1 MTEQPEQRLSANQ
14 RYHLVLADI
23 AMAAAIKTFDPDYAI
38 AGGEKHAPGS
48 VRDAWL
54 AQCSDEA
61 LRQRVSAMASAGV
74 NALKALDADRLAAVA
89 ETYGISLAEG
99 ASERMA
105 EHFEAKRN
113 ALLSYNR

>member
-1 MTEQPEQRLSANQ
+1 VTEQPEQRLSANQ
-14 RYHLVLADI
+14 RYHLMLADI

-38 AGGEKHAPGS
+38 AGGERYAPGF

-54 AQCSDEA
+54 AQCSDES
-61 LRQRVSAMASAGV
+61 LKKRVSAMASAGV
-74 NALKALDADRLAAVA
+74 NSLKALSADRLAAAA

-99 ASERMA
+99 ASESMA

-113 ALLSYNR
+113 AVLSYNR

>member
-1 MTEQPEQRLSANQ
+1 MTDEAEPRLSANQ
-14 RYHLVLADI
+14 RYHLMLADI

-38 AGGEKHAPGS
+38 AGSDTRAPGS

-54 AQCSDEA
+54 AQCSDES

-74 NALKALDADRLAAVA
+74 NALKALGADRLAAVA
-89 ETYGISLAEG
+89 ETYGIRLADG
-99 ASERMA
+99 ASELMA

-113 ALLSYNR
+113 AVLSYNR

>member
-14 RYHLVLADI
+14 RYHMVLADI

-38 AGGEKHAPGS
+38 AGGETCAPGS

-61 LRQRVSAMASAGV
+61 LKKRVSSMASAGV
-74 NALKALDADRLAAVA
+74 NSLKALDGDQLAAAA
-89 ETYGISLAEG
+89 ERYGISLAEG
-99 ASERMA
+99 ASELMA

-113 ALLSYNR
+113 AVLSYNR